1 VAIHLLRT
9 DREALRIV
17 TQVQPAVW
25 LWALLAG
32 GTACILI
39 AAAVFTSAV
48 TDTPIGFLLR
58 DPNAIARQPLF
69 YGALETAG
77 IVVMACAGG
86 ATLFA
91 SSLCKASAARF
102 LLMGG
107 LLTMLLVADDLYMLH
122 ENTRKLGLDDSIAFG
137 TYLAA
142 TLVFAVVNLR
152 YLLGS
157 PISLFIASSAFFAAA
172 LTVDAIPGLERQLP
186 RGSEDFLE
194 VIGICYWSAYFVKC
208 GRDALLATQRT

>member
-9 DREALRIV
+9 DREALRPV
-17 TQVQPAVW
+17 TQGLPAVW
-25 LWALLAG
+25 LWALLAA
-32 GTACILI
+32 GTAGFLI
-39 AAAVFTSAV
+39 SAAFFVSAV
-48 TDTPIGFLLR
+48 TETPISFLLR

-91 SSLCKASAARF
+91 SSLCTARAARF

-122 ENTRKLGLDDSIAFG
+122 ENFRKLGLNESIAFG
-137 TYLAA
+137 IYLAV

-157 PISLFIASSAFFAAA
+157 PISLFIASGAFFAAA
-172 LTVDAIPGLERQLP
+172 LAVDAIPGLGRQLP
-186 RGSEDFLE
+186 RGSDDLLE

-208 GRDALLATQRT
+208 GRDALRTPQRS